1 MSKGSTGRI
10 EEYVEESAE
19 PEEVQK
25 TEIPK
30 QFEFYKVPKRFGS
43 IPVDELPLGC
53 DKDEQY
59 HKVYPRLPLPFQKA
73 DRISFGS
80 PKLEPNRLFWG
91 DNLHVMRMLPSES
104 IDLIYLDPPFF
115 SGRNYNVI
123 FGDMNEVRSFSDI
136 WEGGMPGYLIWLNA
150 RILEMK
156 RLLKETGTIF
166 VHCDTHASHYIKNEM
181 DKMFGYDNFRNEII
195 WKRTHAHSGANKMGP
210 VHDTILF
217 YSKSDEYVWHPKPVE
232 YTETYVNNFFKFKD
246 DKGRPY
252 RLTLLTG
259 SGTRNGYSGKP
270 WRGIDPTKI
279 GRHWAIPGYVRPTLG
294 EELLPTVQDAL
305 NRLDAMGRVFWPKK
319 VGGMPLFKQYKDD
332 LEGTDLQDV
341 WVDIPPIPPKSPER
355 IGYPTQK
362 PEALLVRIIEATTDK
377 NGVVG
382 DFFCGGGTSPVVA
395 QRLERRWIACD
406 SSRIAVAITLD
417 RLMSSLDSTTK
428 RVQMSLAAF
437 PDISLEYWGNY
448 EIPALTQLSQDEFSR
463 FIIAAYNGRISSG
476 GSYIHGFKSGT
487 PLFVG
492 SSSQDRPVKKED
504 VIEFAREITTKR
516 GLKKGDMLAWA
527 FSPAAQEAASRLNA
541 SGSVEVDLVR
551 LKLIRIE
558 SQGFR
563 EHVTSKHKE
572 YERLLTFILPPEV
585 RFSQKRLGPNAYEFD
600 ISESI
605 SVNPGGKIAN
615 VQWDF
620 EFKGTF
626 VSTPGYSFM
635 RDAKNAPVLKVSY
648 EFERG
653 GKQSIACRV
662 QDDLGGEK
670 THVEVVAV
678 Q

>member
-1 MSKGSTGRI
+1 MGSKGSSGRI

-104 IDLIYLDPPFF
+104 IDLVYMDPPFF
-115 SGRNYNVI
+115 SGRIYNVI
-123 FGDMNEVRSFSDI
+123 FGDANEIRSFSDI

-156 RLLKETGTIF
+156 RLLKPTGSIF
-166 VHCDTHASHYIKNEM
+166 VHCDWHASHYIKAEL
-181 DKMFGYDNFRNEII
+181 DKMFGYDNFRAEIV
-195 WKRTHAHSGANKMGP
+195 WKRGAAHSDTKQGARNFGHI
-210 VHDTILF
+210 HDSILF
-217 YSKSDEYVWHPKPVE
+217 YTKTDEYTWSQQYTQYDKEYVENFYSHIEPKTGRRFQLDNLTAAKPGGDTSYEWHGVRP
-232 YTETYVNNFFKFKD
+232 Y
-246 DKGRPY
+246 KGRY
-252 RLTLLTG
+252 WAYSKAKMEEFERQGRLFY
-259 SGTRNGYSGKP
+259 TRNGMPRYK
-270 WRGIDPTKI
+270 RYLDEM
-279 GRHWAIPGYVRPTLG
+279 PGVP
-294 EELLPTVQDAL
+294 
-305 NRLDAMGRVFWPKK
+305 
-319 VGGMPLFKQYKDD
+319 
-332 LEGTDLQDV
+332 LQDF
-341 WVDIPPIPPKSPER
+341 WTDINPAGLGREA

-362 PEALLVRIIEATTDK
+362 PETLMARIINASSNPGD
-377 NGVVG
+377 VIA
-382 DFFCGGGTSPVVA
+382 DFFCGGGTTPVVA
-395 QRLERRWIACD
+395 QKLGRRWIACD
-406 SSRIAVAITLD
+406 SSRIAISISLD
-417 RLMSSLDSTTK
+417 RLLRTLSSSSKDIQT
-428 RVQMSLAAF
+428 SLSSV

-448 EIPALTQLSQDEFSR
+448 EIPALAQMNQQDFAH
-463 FIIAAYNGRISSG
+463 FIISAYNGRVSSSG
-476 GSYIHGFKSGT
+476 QYIHGFKSGV

-492 SSSQDRPVKKED
+492 PASQDRPVKKED
-504 VIEFAREITTKR
+504 VIEFAREISTKR

-541 SGSVEVDLVR
+541 SGMADVDLIR
-551 LKLIRIE
+551 LKIVRID
-558 SQGFR
+558 SQEFR

-572 YERLLTFILPPEV
+572 YSRLLTFILPPEV
-585 RFSQKRLGPNAYEFD
+585 RLSHKRLGPLTYEFN
-600 ISESI
+600 IGESI

-620 EFKGTF
+620 DFKGTF

-635 RDAKNAPVLKVSY
+635 RDAKKAPILKVSY
-648 EFERG
+648 EFERA

-662 QDDLGGEK
+662 QDDIGGEK